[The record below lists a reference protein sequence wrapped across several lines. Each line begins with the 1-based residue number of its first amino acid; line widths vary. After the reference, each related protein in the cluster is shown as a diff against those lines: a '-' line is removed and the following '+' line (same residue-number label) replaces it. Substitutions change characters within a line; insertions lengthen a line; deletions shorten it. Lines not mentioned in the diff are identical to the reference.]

1 MPTQIITLT
10 EAGINTGPLYN
21 LYWAAD
27 CVNYTLLTGSSPVF
41 LPSVG
46 TTASVEIPSASG
58 CIKLENN
65 NEDCNNSVIHT
76 IISCSCPTCFGE
88 PFPWRTIGKDVYWST
103 TAGDACSNPSNSF
116 NWTGNSSDFCSLTSV
131 CGSEIE
137 IVWGGYPNVVLS
149 YGGYY
154 KSFTRVTSTRYEA
167 TSCCFPCPTTTTTL
181 SPTTTTLSPTTTTL
195 SPTTTTLSPTTT
207 TTLEPTT
214 TTLAPT
220 TTTLAPT
227 TTTIA
232 PTTTT
237 TITPTTTTT
246 QCACVQSVVLNV
258 TSGGTFDFTDCCGTP
273 RSTNVGT
280 GEQIVDYSTDGC
292 ININTFAGT
301 AEYTVVSY
309 GSCCTPTCP
318 TTTTTVAPTT
328 TTTIAPTTTTIA
340 PTTTTVAPTTTTVAP
355 TTTTTQPPTVY
366 EVELCGGGLGPFLVT
381 LGSGDTPSGIGQA
394 FKISGNSGAGFNGI
408 NCWTVLQNPATGTPD
423 YTNLAFGSVF
433 SNCEACVPTTT
444 TTTTIAPTTTTL
456 SPTTTTLAPTTTTV
470 APTTTTAAPTTTT
483 TLSGFCF
490 TGDEFTCSNGNCVAG
505 PVGIPLRDVNNDPN
519 VGSYYLDTITGKIF
533 LVTQK
538 EICVGERT
546 IVNLIDESDVCSNLC
561 PQPTTTTL
569 APTTTTLSPTTTTVA
584 PTTTTLAPTTTTTT
598 QACVTSVSFEV
609 DSAGN
614 VSYVDCCGNTITSF
628 FGIGPQVINDCLQN
642 GSLVG
647 AGATISFITYGSTGC
662 TCVTTST
669 TTTLAPTTTTLSPTT
684 TTVAP
689 TTTTIAPTTTT
700 TTATSVDIY
709 ISNASLDIP
718 ITDMTINGVSVTWV
732 SGGFPVNAGENGNF
746 TSTQLGTKDVII
758 YYGGHISG
766 QNITFT
772 DSDNNVTCQDLN
784 GGAGSFTITGA
795 TITGGTTIYVAAA
808 DGACI

>member
-1 MPTQIITLT
+1 MSIQTITLT
-10 EAGINTGPLYN
+10 AAGINSGPSYDV
-21 LYWAAD
+21 YWSAD
-27 CVNYTLLTGSSPVF
+27 CVNYSLLTGSSPVF
-41 LPSVG
+41 LPIVG
-46 TTASVEIPSASG
+46 ATASLDVPDTVQ
-58 CIKLENN
+58 CLRLVNN
-65 NEDCNNSVIHT
+65 NEDCDNAVT
-76 IISCSCPTCFGE
+76 
-88 PFPWRTIGKDVYWST
+88 K
-103 TAGDACSNPSNSF
+103 
-116 NWTGNSSDFCSLTSV
+116 
-131 CGSEIE
+131 
-137 IVWGGYPNVVLS
+137 NVAL
-149 YGGYY
+149 
-154 KSFTRVTSTRYEA
+154 
-167 TSCCFPCPTTTTTL
+167 CPTTSTT
-181 SPTTTTLSPTTTTL
+181 S
-195 SPTTTTLSPTTT
+195 
-207 TTLEPTT
+207 

-220 TTTLAPT
+220 TSTTTVVPT
-227 TTTIA
+227 TTTTTAA

-237 TITPTTTTT
+237 TATPTTSTTTTAAPCLCYYIQNETAGLLYYEYIDCSTGYQNLPLSGGGIVRVCSADYPSGVGLTIIPCTDITICNTSSDCTGCGFNPTTTTTEAPPPTTTVAPTTTTT
-246 QCACVQSVVLNV
+246 QCPCVQTVVLNV
-258 TSGGTFDFTDCCGTP
+258 TEAGTFDFTDCCGTP

-292 ININTFAGT
+292 INVNTFAGS
-301 AEYTVVSY
+301 AQYTVVSY

-318 TTTTTVAPTT
+318 TTTTTV
-328 TTTIAPTTTTIA
+328 APTTTTIA

-381 LGSGDTPSGIGQA
+381 LGSGDTPAGIGQA

-433 SNCEACVPTTT
+433 SNCESCVPTT

-456 SPTTTTLAPTTTTV
+456 SPTTTTLAPTTTTLSPTTTV

-505 PVGIPLRDVNNDPN
+505 TTNVALRDVSNEPN
-519 VGSYYLDTITGKIF
+519 VGSYYLDTISGKIY
-533 LVTQK
+533 LVTEK
-538 EICVGERT
+538 VKCVGTRT
-546 IVNLIDESDVCSNLC
+546 LVNLTNESAVCSELC

-569 APTTTTLSPTTTTVA
+569 SPTTTTLSPTTTTVA

-609 DSAGN
+609 DSAGD
-614 VSYVDCCGNTITSF
+614 VRYVDCCGNTIYLT

-642 GSLVG
+642 GSLFGV
-647 AGATISFITYGSTGC
+647 GATISFITYGSTGC
-662 TCVTTST
+662 NCVTT
-669 TTTLAPTTTTLSPTT
+669 TTTLTPTT

-689 TTTTIAPTTTT
+689 TTTTTIAPTTTT

-709 ISNASLDIP
+709 ITNSSLDIP

-732 SGGFPVNAGENGNF
+732 SGGDGFPVNSGENGNF
-746 TSTQLGTKDVII
+746 TSTQLGTQNVVI

-772 DSDNNVTCQDLN
+772 DSNSNVDCQNLN
-784 GGAGSFTITGA
+784 GGAGSFTIASA
-795 TITGGTTIYVAAA
+795 TITGGTTIYVNAT
-808 DGACI
+808 DGACV